1 MMLCFPFTTLRLLIF
16 ITIIVTMTIVAT
28 SAKSKEDAN
37 KIVGN
42 FFIMYSP
49 QYSLEDYHLKM
60 NRVIMYTLYLTPT

>member
-1 MMLCFPFTTLRLLIF
+1 
-16 ITIIVTMTIVAT
+16 MTIVAT
-28 SAKSKEDAN
+28 STKNKEDAN

-60 NRVIMYTLYLTPT
+60 NRVIMYTSYLTPT

>member
-1 MMLCFPFTTLRLLIF
+1 
-16 ITIIVTMTIVAT
+16 MTIVAT
-28 SAKSKEDAN
+28 AAKSKDAN

>member
-1 MMLCFPFTTLRLLIF
+1 MMLCFPFTTCDCLSYYYYRHYDYCCQ
-16 ITIIVTMTIVAT
+16 V
-28 SAKSKEDAN
+28 AKSKEDAN